1 MMNIL
6 VPVDF
11 YKTSFAAYSYAC
23 HLAQNFEDSK
33 ITLLHVINGSFN
45 THDVITFDPM
55 VGKQKAAQNR
65 LAYFATDYATK
76 LGITLPEVQV
86 SQEVLF
92 GIPGFAITDYATSK
106 DVDLIVMG
114 TRDKHS
120 LFDRLLG
127 SASAIA
133 VRTANCPVMLIH
145 QGCKYN
151 NPKNIVFAFDAKS
164 DIEDAVE
171 DYKIFNNSLKAK
183 TDFVHVKIKDKVH
196 PNLAKQTAEL
206 IDELFDNDD
215 PNFSFEIK
223 TIEGS
228 NISTALM
235 DYCLHHKAEILAMM
249 HRKEGLFQ
257 TLFRA
262 NHSVKIAQ
270 EFHLPVLVFHEDN

>member
-1 MMNIL
+1 MNIL

-65 LAYFATDYATK
+65 LAYFATDYA
-76 LGITLPEVQV
+76 
-86 SQEVLF
+86 
-92 GIPGFAITDYATSK
+92 
-106 DVDLIVMG
+106 
-114 TRDKHS
+114 RDKHS

-171 DYKIFNNSLKAK
+171 DYKIFNSSLKAK